1 MSRTAGI
8 PLPNEDAPL
17 LSEDSSVLDSPET
30 TTLTLSKPNH
40 LRFRIMAIIAQ
51 LGLASFALLIWGSLW
66 NTPYIF
72 FHWHPAL
79 MTLALVIFTQGI
91 LTLQPATTPL
101 EKVEGRN
108 RHALIQFVGLL
119 SAILGVSSI
128 IYNKS
133 LHNHSHFDSPHGKFG
148 VFMISF
154 LVIQLVFGSL
164 SVNAPGLFGG
174 VNKAKALWKYHRLS
188 GYVALMLAWATAEYG
203 IQSDYI
209 VKEVLPSWGIAVA
222 AISGALVI
230 LGVGGR
236 IRPEKLGF
244 KA

>member
-1 MSRTAGI
+1 MSRTEDL
-8 PLPNEDAPL
+8 PLFNEDAPL
-17 LSEDSSVLDSPET
+17 LSEDSSVLHSPET
-30 TTLTLSKPNH
+30 ATPILSKPSYI
-40 LRFRIMAIIAQ
+40 RFKVMAITAQ
-51 LGLASFALLIWGSLW
+51 LGLASFALLIWGSLL
-66 NTPYIF
+66 NTPYVF
-72 FHWHPAL
+72 FNWHPAL

-91 LTLQPATTPL
+91 LTLQPATTPV
-101 EKVEGRN
+101 EKVDGRN
-108 RHALIQFVGLL
+108 RHALIQTLGLT
-119 SAILGVSSI
+119 SAILGVSAI

-133 LHNHSHFDSPHGKFG
+133 SHNASHFTSPHGKFG
-148 VFMISF
+148 IFMVSY
-154 LVIQLVFGSL
+154 LVIQLVFGSA

-174 VNKAKALWKYHRLS
+174 VSKAKALWKYHRLS

-209 VKEVLPSWGIAVA
+209 VNEVLPSWGIAVA